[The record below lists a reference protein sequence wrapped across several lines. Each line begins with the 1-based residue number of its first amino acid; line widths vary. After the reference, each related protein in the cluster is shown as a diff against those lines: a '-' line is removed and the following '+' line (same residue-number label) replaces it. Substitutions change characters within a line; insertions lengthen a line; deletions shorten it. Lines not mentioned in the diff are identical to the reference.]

1 MKLFKPTTL
10 LDKFYEVGIIIKG
23 IDGAI
28 ELIGGLLILL
38 IPRTDILHITSS
50 LTQNEL
56 SNDPHDFFA
65 NHIVRA
71 GHALAGGS
79 HWFAALFLLTHGIV
93 KVGLVTALLLQ
104 KLWAYPWALG
114 ALSLFLVYQIYL
126 LAVRPTL
133 SMWFL
138 SILDAVIIWLVWR
151 EWQKVR
157 LDQHRPTE
165 SGG

>member
-1 MKLFKPTTL
+1 MKLFKPTSL
-10 LDKFYEVGIIIKG
+10 LDKFYEVGILIKG
-23 IDGAI
+23 IDGAF
-28 ELIGGLLILL
+28 ELIGGLFLL
-38 IPRTDILHITSS
+38 VVPRSDILHITSS
-50 LTQNEL
+50 LTRNEL
-56 SNDPHDFFA
+56 ANDPHDFFA
-65 NHIVRA
+65 RHIVQA

-114 ALSLFLVYQIYL
+114 ALGLFLVYQIYL
-126 LAVRPTL
+126 LAVRPTF

-151 EWQKVR
+151 EWRKVR
-157 LDQHRPTE
+157 ADHRVAAA
-165 SGG
+165 

>member
-1 MKLFKPTTL
+1 MALFKPTTL
-10 LDKFYEVGIIIKG
+10 LDKFYEIGIVVKG
-23 IDGAI
+23 IDGAF

-38 IPRTDILHITSS
+38 VPRTDILHITTT

-65 NHIVRA
+65 SHIAHA

-114 ALSLFLVYQIYL
+114 ALGLFLVYQIYL
-126 LAVRPTL
+126 LVVRPTF

-138 SILDAVIIWLVWR
+138 SILDAIIIWLVWR
-151 EWQKVR
+151 EWQQVKTKSAAK
-157 LDQHRPTE
+157 QAA
-165 SGG
+165 S